1 MAKIPVPMFQDET
14 TRRAA
19 LQRMKLW
26 ASALLVFFLVLFIV
40 AKMLEPAYPWL
51 AWVRATAEASLVG
64 GLADWFAVTAL
75 FRHPLGIPIPHTA
88 IMQKQKDRVGRILG
102 NFVQNHFLSR
112 AVLEQ
117 RLAGIHP
124 AERAAHW
131 MSEEANRTRLA
142 RQLAGG
148 LARAV
153 EALPDAEVREFM
165 QRSAANRLE
174 QLQLAPLLG
183 DLLTVAAADG
193 RPQELLNEVMKLI
206 GHALR
211 DGHDAI
217 RDKVRAE
224 SPRWLPLGVR
234 DAVAERLTGGIER
247 VLAEMSADPN
257 HPIRRRFDSAVGEF
271 IARMKSSP
279 EVITRMEKLKQDLLG
294 HPMVED
300 LVSSVWD
307 RARRAAA
314 RYRTDPEHA
323 SLVPLEGVL
332 AGLGDSLATSEDL
345 RYEVDRFLTEVVT
358 SLLEQHRQEVADL
371 IAATVADWDP
381 EVAAGRIELAVGRDL
396 QFVRLNGTLVGGLA
410 GLIIYSLSRYL

>member
-1 MAKIPVPMFQDET
+1 MAQTPVSVFQDET

-19 LQRMKLW
+19 LQRMKFW
-26 ASALLVFFLVLFIV
+26 ASALLVFFLIVFIV
-40 AKMLEPAYPWL
+40 AKLLEPAYPWM

-112 AVLEQ
+112 SVLEQ
-117 RLAGIHP
+117 RLAGVHP
-124 AERAAHW
+124 AARAATW
-131 MSEEANRTRLA
+131 MSEAENRRRLA
-142 RQLAGG
+142 QQLAGG

-165 QRSAANRLE
+165 QKSAANRLE
-174 QLQLAPLLG
+174 EVQLAPLVG
-183 DLLTVAAADG
+183 DVLTVAASGG
-193 RPQELLNEVMKLI
+193 RPQELLDEVIKMVT
-206 GHALR
+206 GALR
-211 DGHDAI
+211 DGHAAI

-224 SPRWLPLGVR
+224 SPRWLPIGVR
-234 DAVAERLTGGIER
+234 DAVAERIVGGIER
-247 VLAEMSADPN
+247 VLGEMSSDPN
-257 HPIRRRFDSAVGEF
+257 HPIRRRFDVALGEF

-279 EVITRMEKLKQDLLG
+279 EMLVRMEKLKQELLG
-294 HPMVED
+294 HPIVED

-314 RYRTDPEHA
+314 RYRTDPEHS
-323 SLVPLEGVL
+323 SLVPLEEVL
-332 AGLGDSLATSEDL
+332 AGLGDSLATSEEL
-345 RYEVDRFLTEVVT
+345 RLEVDRFLADVIT

-410 GLIIYSLSRYL
+410 GLIIYSLSRFL

>member
-1 MAKIPVPMFQDET
+1 MAQTSFSPLQDET
-14 TRRAA
+14 SRRAA
-19 LQRMKLW
+19 LQRMKFW
-26 ASALLVFFLVLFIV
+26 ASALLVFFLIV
-40 AKMLEPAYPWL
+40 FVVARILEPSHPWL
-51 AWVRATAEASLVG
+51 AYVRATAEAALVG

-112 AVLEQ
+112 SVLEQ
-117 RLAGIHP
+117 RLAGVHP
-124 AERAAHW
+124 AARAAKW
-131 MSEEANRTRLA
+131 MSEEQNRTRLA

-165 QRSAANRLE
+165 QKSATNRLE
-174 QLQLAPLLG
+174 SVQLAPLVG
-183 DLLTVAAADG
+183 DVLTVAASDG
-193 RPQELLNEVMKLI
+193 RPQELLNEVIKLI
-206 GHALR
+206 TGALKE
-211 DGHDAI
+211 GHDAI
-217 RDKVRAE
+217 REKVRAE

-234 DAVAERLTGGIER
+234 DAVAEKIAGGIDR
-247 VLAEMSADPN
+247 VLGEMSADPN
-257 HPIRRRFDSAVGEF
+257 HPIRRRFDTAVAEF
-271 IARMKSSP
+271 ISRLKNSP
-279 EVITRMEKLKQDLLG
+279 EMLAKMEKLKQELLG
-294 HPMVED
+294 HPIVED

-307 RARRAAA
+307 RARQAAA
-314 RYRTDPEHA
+314 RYRSDPEKA
-323 SLVPLEGVL
+323 SLLPLEEVL
-332 AGLGDSLATSEDL
+332 AGLGDSLATSDEL
-345 RYEVDRFLTEVVT
+345 RAEVDRFLTDVVT

-410 GLIIYSLSRYL
+410 GLIIYSLSQFL